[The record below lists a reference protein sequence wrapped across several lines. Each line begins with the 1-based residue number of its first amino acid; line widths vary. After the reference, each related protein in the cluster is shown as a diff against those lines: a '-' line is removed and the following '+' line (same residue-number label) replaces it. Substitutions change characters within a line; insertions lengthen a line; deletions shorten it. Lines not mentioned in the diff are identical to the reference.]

1 MIFMLH
7 HSAKLCSLHTILT
20 SKFNCFCNLLNVLAS
35 VKEELDCEREG
46 QVGLGRVKYLDI

>member
-20 SKFNCFCNLLNVLAS
+20 SKFNCLCNLLNVLAS